1 MDANEFQEKMQ
12 AARLAKAAQVAPR
25 NISTSRDPQ
34 PVHCNKEIH
43 MGGSYYPFMEAE
55 AGKLTV
61 EDVHK
66 LLSVYKDVVNKY
78 SVLCQAVRGLSLD
91 KEKLPVALRG
101 DLCDSILEHPRADC
115 NPAEQDVV
123 EVEGT
128 KEKEKETVSAG
139 LL

>member
-1 MDANEFQEKMQ
+1 
-12 AARLAKAAQVAPR
+12 
-25 NISTSRDPQ
+25 
-34 PVHCNKEIH
+34 
-43 MGGSYYPFMEAE
+43 MEAE

-66 LLSVYKDVVNKY
+66 LLSVYKDVVKKY

-101 DLCDSILEHPRADC
+101 DLCDCILEHPRADC
-115 NPAEQDVV
+115 NPAEQDIV

-128 KEKEKETVSAG
+128 KEKEEETVSAG